1 MEYRTG
7 FEPVY
12 QCFADIVVKPLRQ
25 RYIKEEINLLYSTFQ
40 AHLIILSEQLNVS

>member
-1 MEYRTG
+1 MVPSSEAIIYQNIKIVNLDYRTG

-25 RYIKEEINLLYSTFQ
+25 RYIKEEFNLL
-40 AHLIILSEQLNVS
+40 I